1 MEPGSPGHAG
11 IVSAA
16 RLKCGHDR
24 RTCQET
30 TGTYFGRSVQNSLA
44 QAINTE
50 PEKGAARLKIL
61 PADTAMHSPR
71 RSGGQPS
78 VTDGT
83 AMYGV
88 EGQTSGAMDVPLKK
102 RKQYGFDH
110 NCTKG
115 LRQRQ

>member
-1 MEPGSPGHAG
+1 M
-11 IVSAA
+11 
-16 RLKCGHDR
+16 
-24 RTCQET
+24 
-30 TGTYFGRSVQNSLA
+30 QNSLA
-44 QAINTE
+44 QTMDTT
-50 PEKGAARLKIL
+50 PEKGAAGLKIL
-61 PADTAMHSPR
+61 RADTAMRSAR
-71 RSGGQPS
+71 RCSGQPS